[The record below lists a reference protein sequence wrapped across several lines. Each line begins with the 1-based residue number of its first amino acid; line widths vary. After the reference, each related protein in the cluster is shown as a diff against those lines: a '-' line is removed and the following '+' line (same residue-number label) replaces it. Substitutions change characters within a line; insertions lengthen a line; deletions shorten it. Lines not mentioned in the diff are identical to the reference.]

1 MIRDYPNGT
10 GQALGDMLATCR
22 PLRTSG
28 NIWYVNSAT
37 GSDAASPR
45 GENEARPLATLGQ
58 AITNCAQGDI
68 IVLMDGHAETLA
80 ADNVIP
86 ANTTVVAGGLSGGL
100 PTVKIAFDA
109 THILTLGTRARIH
122 NVWFQTR
129 TSAGSN
135 NRVQCAG
142 SNVVRGCY
150 WECSA
155 TDTGPGLVINSGSC
169 RIESCTFVSTATS
182 SASQPESALKTLT
195 ESTMT
200 GLRMV
205 GVVFDGGTSGFSNF
219 YACDLSFG
227 EIDEMELEAIS
238 LLRGADMKCNSAST
252 GFVNVGQATG
262 GARLDW

>member
-10 GQALGDMLATCR
+10 GQALGDILATCR

-45 GENEARPLATLGQ
+45 GENDARPLATLGQ
-58 AITNCAQGDI
+58 AITNAAQGDI
-68 IVLMDGHAETLA
+68 IVLMDGHAETLS
-80 ADNVIP
+80 ADTTIP
-86 ANTTVVAGGLSGGL
+86 ANTTVVGGGLSGGL

-109 THILTLGTRARIH
+109 THILALSTRARLH
-122 NVWFQTR
+122 NVWIQTR

-150 WECSA
+150 FECSA
-155 TDTGPGLVINSGSC
+155 TDTGPGLVINGDNC
-169 RIESCTFVSTATS
+169 RVETTTFVSTATS
-182 SASQPESALKTLT
+182 SASQPESALKTAT
-195 ESTMT
+195 EAVMT
-200 GLRMV
+200 VLRMV

-219 YACDLSFG
+219 YACDLGFG
-227 EIDEMELEAIS
+227 EIDEMELEQIS
-238 LLRGADMKCNSAST
+238 LLRGADMKCNAAST
-252 GFVNVGQATG
+252 GFVNIAQATG
-262 GARLDW
+262 GARVDW